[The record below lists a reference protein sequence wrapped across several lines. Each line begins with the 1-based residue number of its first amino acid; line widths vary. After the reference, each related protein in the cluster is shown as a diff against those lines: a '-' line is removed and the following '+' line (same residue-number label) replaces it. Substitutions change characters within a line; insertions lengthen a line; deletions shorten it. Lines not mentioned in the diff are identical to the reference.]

1 MYEQQQGYGYGYAP
15 PRPVVEIDS
24 TRRAQFVTRTYQH
37 LFFAILG
44 FVLVEMAIFQSGLA
58 RPMAQAML
66 GTSWLLILGAFMVA
80 GWVFS
85 GIAARAQGKGAQY
98 GALAGYVLA
107 EAIIFVPLLVIAE
120 YNAPGAIAS
129 AGLLTLVGFGGLTG
143 IAMSTGKDFTFMG
156 AMLRWAGVA
165 AIMAIVGGVLFGF
178 ELGMWF
184 SFGMVVFAGA
194 TILYTTSRIL
204 RTYPEDRYVSAALE
218 LFASVA
224 LMFWY
229 ILRIFSRR

>member
-1 MYEQQQGYGYGYAP
+1 MYEQQQAYGYAG
-15 PRPVVEIDS
+15 PRPVIEIDS
-24 TRRAQFVTRTYQH
+24 ARRAQFVTRTYQH

-44 FVLVEMAIFQSGLA
+44 FVLVEMAIFKSGIA
-58 RPMAQAML
+58 YPMAQAML
-66 GTSWLLILGAFMVA
+66 GTSWLLVLGGFMVA
-80 GWVFS
+80 GWLFS

-107 EAIIFVPLLVIAE
+107 EAVIFVPILVIAE
-120 YNAPGAIAS
+120 IQAPGAIAS

-156 AMLRWAGVA
+156 AMLRWIGVA
-165 AIMAIVGGVLFGF
+165 ALMLITGSVLFGF
-178 ELGMWF
+178 QLGMLF
-184 SFGMVVFAGA
+184 SFAMVVFAGA
-194 TILYTTSRIL
+194 TILFTTSRIL